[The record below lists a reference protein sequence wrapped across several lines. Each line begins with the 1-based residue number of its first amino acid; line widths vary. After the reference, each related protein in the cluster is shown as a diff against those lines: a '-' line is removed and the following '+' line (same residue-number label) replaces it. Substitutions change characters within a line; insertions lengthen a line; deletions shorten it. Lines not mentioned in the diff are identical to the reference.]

1 MHVCSDY
8 LGERKILEYERIDI
22 SEDIDLINL
31 LARVTVLHSTISIFL
46 ELILDFSQNYETV
59 FTMSYKN
66 L

>member
-8 LGERKILEYERIDI
+8 LVEIKILEYERIDI

-59 FTMSYKN
+59 FTISYKN

>member
-1 MHVCSDY
+1 M
-8 LGERKILEYERIDI
+8 LEYERIDI

>member
-8 LGERKILEYERIDI
+8 LVEIKILEYERIDI

>member
-8 LGERKILEYERIDI
+8 LVDIKILEYERIDI

>member
-8 LGERKILEYERIDI
+8 LGEIKMLEYERIDI

-59 FTMSYKN
+59 FTISYKN